1 MHQYSHVR
9 MFTVII
15 LGNNKNQDIIKV
27 LITEEL
33 GSQCLCSCTVK
44 YYVDSERMKQ
54 SSLKIE

>member
-1 MHQYSHVR
+1 

-15 LGNNKNQDIIKV
+15 LGNNKNQDTVKV
-27 LITEEL
+27 LIIKEL

-44 YYVDSERMKQ
+44 YYADSERMKQ